1 MPALEGHVESAVR
14 LCGDCLGDTRYLFD
28 EFELDRDRYE
38 LRRSGAAQHLEPL
51 VFDLL
56 WFFASHSG
64 RVVSRDEIIEAVW
77 QGRAVSD
84 ATVSSGIKSVR
95 RALGDN
101 GDSQHYVRTV
111 RGRGFEFTA
120 RVTRRNGEATA
131 PTEPRAARP
140 GECEVP
146 CAPPAA
152 AGIES
157 GRPPDRDARLNQRP
171 VLAVLPFSNL
181 SADVDEYFA
190 DGLTEDII
198 TNLSRF
204 HDLSVI
210 AGASTFRFKAQ
221 AVDLL
226 AVRAQLHADY
236 IVQGSVRRAAGR
248 VRIAVQLVDGASG
261 VQLWGDR
268 YDRELGDIFELQ
280 DEVTRTMAA
289 TLGVQVQ
296 GVALQR
302 ALTKK
307 PQELQAYECLLR
319 ARHYTTTLSAEA
331 HAEARDLLEKAVE
344 LDPFSAD
351 AHALLANV
359 CLGEYRFDWNPR
371 PNAIGRA
378 LVHALAAIQL
388 DPQHAYARC
397 WLAIVHFFRG
407 ETEKFETEAKL
418 AIKLN
423 PNDPEV
429 LADIGHYLAFL
440 GQFERGV
447 ALSRRA
453 QQLNPFHPGWYW
465 FSFAR
470 LHYHQREY
478 GLTIADAERVGMP
491 HFYWT
496 HLLTAAAKGQ
506 LRHADARASL
516 DRLFAIKPD
525 FSAVAELKKWNAE
538 PKDFEHLM
546 DGLRKAGLKE

>member
-1 MPALEGHVESAVR
+1 MWGLV
-14 LCGDCLGDTRYLFD
+14 GDRRYLFD

-38 LRRSGAAQHLEPL
+38 LRRSGEALHLEPL

-56 WFFASHSG
+56 WFFAGHSG
-64 RVVSRDEIIEAVW
+64 RVVSREEIIEAVW

-95 RALGDN
+95 RALGDS
-101 GDSQHYVRTV
+101 GDSQRYVRTV
-111 RGRGFEFTA
+111 RGRGFEFVA
-120 RVTRRNGEATA
+120 RVSAPNGEKGPDTQRS
-131 PTEPRAARP
+131 EP
-140 GECEVP
+140 GERGARSCEVDG
-146 CAPPAA
+146 PPKA
-152 AGIES
+152 EPPS
-157 GRPPDRDARLNQRP
+157 GMVGPEPAQELSRPPVGNQRP
-171 VLAVLPFSNL
+171 VVAVLPFSNL
-181 SADVDEYFA
+181 SDEIDEYFA

-210 AGASTFRFKAQ
+210 AGASIFRFKAR
-221 AVDLL
+221 AVDLA
-226 AVRAQLHADY
+226 AVRAQLHAAY
-236 IVQGSVRRAAGR
+236 VVHGSVRRAAGR
-248 VRIAVQLVDGASG
+248 VRIAVQLIDGVSG

-280 DEVTRTMAA
+280 DEVTRTIAA

-307 PQELQAYECLLR
+307 PLELQAYDCLLR
-319 ARHYTTTLSAEA
+319 ARRYTSALSAES

-359 CLGEYRFDWNPR
+359 YLGEHRFDMNPR

-407 ETEKFETEAKL
+407 ETEKFETETKL

-423 PNDPEV
+423 PNDPEI
-429 LADIGHYLAFL
+429 LADIGHYFAFM

-447 ALSRRA
+447 SLSRRA

-478 GLTIADAERVGMP
+478 ALTVADAERVSMP

-496 HLLTAAAKGQ
+496 HLLAAAAKGQ
-506 LRHADARASL
+506 LGHADARASL
-516 DRLFAIKPD
+516 ERLFAIKPE
-525 FSAVAELKKWNAE
+525 FSAIAELKKWNAE
-538 PKDFEHLM
+538 PKDFQHVM
-546 DGLRKAGLKE
+546 DGLRKAGLRE